1 MQVELNW
8 ITSRARLSG
17 DNIAVIDGET
27 NQVYTYEQLDYRS
40 NSLAYS
46 LQNMGVKK
54 GDRLAILSPN
64 DVSYLDLLFA
74 CIKLNAIFVPLNWR
88 LAKEEIEWIL
98 NDSEPACVFCHS
110 DYTLMIS
117 DFARFSVI
125 TLHTEQYK
133 SMVSGNRHPVLFE
146 EQHERD
152 ALAMIY
158 TGGTTGKPKGV
169 ILSHQ
174 SILWNAM
181 NTIISWNLTKD
192 DTTLTVLPMFH
203 TGGLNALTI
212 PILLMGG
219 KVVLAQLFTPEK
231 ATRLLEQHQ
240 CTIVL
245 FVPTMYQSF
254 INSHVFTEHSYP
266 SMKLFLSGGAPCPA
280 EIYDAFK
287 EKGILFKEGYGLTEA
302 GPNNFYIDPEMAY
315 EKRGS
320 VGKPMLFNDAKIIN
334 DEGKEAK
341 ANEIGEL
348 WVKGKHGFELYWN
361 NLEATVETK
370 NDGWIATGDLAKKDE
385 EGYYYIVGRKKDLII
400 TGGENVYPLE
410 VEQCLLKHP
419 SILEAAVVGIPDMYW
434 GEKVTGFL
442 VVKDGS
448 CLDDKEITD
457 FCAQYLGK
465 YKIPKTYHIVAEL
478 PKTHVGK
485 IDKKRLKEMGIH
497 KVRE

>member
-8 ITSRARLSG
+8 ITSRARISP
-17 DNIAVIDGET
+17 NQVAIIDGET
-27 NQVYTYEQLDYRS
+27 NQRYTYKQLDQRS
-40 NSLAYS
+40 NSLAYF
-46 LQNMGVKK
+46 LQNRGVKK

-64 DVSYLDLLFA
+64 HVSYLDLLFA
-74 CIKLNAIFVPLNWR
+74 CIKLGAIFVPLNWR

-98 NDSEPACVFCHS
+98 YDSQPTYVFCHF
-110 DYTLMIS
+110 DFIKMIS
-117 DFARFSVI
+117 NQSGFSVLTI
-125 TLHTEQYK
+125 NTDEYDL
-133 SMVSGNRHPVLFE
+133 MVGGNEYPILPE
-146 EQHERD
+146 GLNERD

-174 SILWNAM
+174 SVLWNAL

-219 KVVLAQLFTPEK
+219 RVVLAQSFSPEK
-231 ATRLLEQHQ
+231 ASHLLEKHQ

-245 FVPTMYQSF
+245 FVPTMYQAF
-254 INSHVFTEHSYP
+254 IHSDVFTEHSYS
-266 SMKLFLSGGAPCPA
+266 SMKLFLSGGAPCPS

-302 GPNNFYIDPEMAY
+302 GPNNFYIDPEIAY
-315 EKRGS
+315 KKGGS
-320 VGKPMLFNDAKIIN
+320 VGKPMLFNDAVIIS
-334 DEGKEAK
+334 DDGKEAGE
-341 ANEIGEL
+341 NEIGEL
-348 WVKGKHGFELYWN
+348 WVKGKHGFEMYWN
-361 NLEATVETK
+361 NPEATSDTK
-370 NDGWIATGDLAKKDE
+370 KDGWIATGDLAKKDA

-410 VEQCLLKHP
+410 VEQCLLRHP
-419 SILEAAVVGIPDMYW
+419 SIMEAAVVGIPDMYW
-434 GEKVTGFL
+434 GEKVTAFL
-442 VVKDGS
+442 VIEAGVQ
-448 CLDDKEITD
+448 LTEKEISD
-457 FCAQYLGK
+457 FCSQSLGR
-465 YKIPKTYHIVAEL
+465 YKIPKSYHFLAEL

-485 IDKKRLKEMGIH
+485 IDKKRLKEMGVQ